1 MSRSIKKANE
11 YIFGLLAEFV
21 QSKNVNISIS
31 TDDERRIQLNTQDEQ
46 KWLEKLKI
54 KDEDEEI
61 ILPTFRTAWFEFK
74 HENQPN
80 ESQVI
85 KYFVTIGATTQLSTQ
100 PEIIQVEELNG
111 GMITALIFELKIPVK
126 QSADPLQIIN
136 QIFYTPEAKT
146 TKYELYEYSV
156 VSRFFET
163 IFVYKIQDDCSFIE
177 SDSDINDKTTVNLLK
192 LSGFYITKTPQIRS
206 LQFEEDTIFVFEKLF
221 LEGAKNI
228 PYDNLVF
235 SLVSVYWRYS
245 FLDVYRCIERLFSIS
260 FLEDFHKKLGIKD
273 SLLNFSSQIED
284 DISWKPKE
292 NEAINK
298 LIANSPKD
306 SLKDAIEL
314 LQDVKNFI
322 EGKKSQVNKLP
333 MKFLFWV
340 LLDINRLIDI
350 LFLWEYRNTES
361 KLGEVIYKIRN
372 SIVHFRPA
380 TEQISMDD
388 KHWNKLIRASLL
400 IIEYWYHKY
409 DEELN
414 R

>member
-31 TDDERRIQLNTQDEQ
+31 TDDERRIQLKNKDEQ
-46 KWLEKLKI
+46 EWLEKLKI
-54 KDEDEEI
+54 TIKNQEI

-74 HENQPN
+74 LD
-80 ESQVI
+80 
-85 KYFVTIGATTQLSTQ
+85 KYFVTIGSTTQLLTQ
-100 PEIIQVEELNG
+100 LEIIQEEELNG

-126 QSADPLQIIN
+126 QSANPVEVIN
-136 QIFYTPEAKT
+136 EIFYTPEEKT
-146 TKYELYEYSV
+146 TKYELYEFSA
-156 VSRFFET
+156 VSKFFEP
-163 IFVYKIQDDCSFIE
+163 IFVYRIQDDCPFI
-177 SDSDINDKTTVNLLK
+177 DSDGNNKTNVSILK
-192 LSGFYITKTPQIRS
+192 LSGFYITKNPQIMS
-206 LQFEEDTIFVFEKLF
+206 LKFDEATILIFERLF

-228 PYDNLVF
+228 PFDNLVF

-260 FLEDFHKKLGIKD
+260 FLEEFHNDLAREKL
-273 SLLNFSSQIED
+273 SLLDFSAQIEEY
-284 DISWKPKE
+284 IGWKPKE

-322 EGKKSQVNKLP
+322 EGKNSQFNKLP
-333 MKFLFWV
+333 IKFLFWI

-388 KHWNKLIRASLL
+388 KYWDKLIRASLL

-409 DEELN
+409 DGQLN
-414 R
+414 T

>member
-11 YIFGLLAEFV
+11 DIFGLLAEFV
-21 QSKNVNISIS
+21 RSQNVSVSLS
-31 TDDERRIQLNTQDEQ
+31 TDDERRIRLNTHEQ

-54 KDEDEEI
+54 TIKNQEI

-85 KYFVTIGATTQLSTQ
+85 KYFVTIGTTTQLSTQ

-111 GMITALIFELKIPVK
+111 GMITALISELKIPVK
-126 QSADPLQIIN
+126 QSADPLEIIN
-136 QIFYTPEAKT
+136 QIFYTPEVKT
-146 TKYELYEYSV
+146 TTYELYEYST
-156 VSRFFET
+156 VSQFFET

-228 PYDNLVF
+228 PFDNLVF
-235 SLVSVYWRYS
+235 SLVSVYWKYA
-245 FLDVYRCIERLFSIS
+245 FLDIYRCIERLFSIS
-260 FLEDFHKKLGIKD
+260 FFEDFHKYLGIENSL
-273 SLLNFSSQIED
+273 SLLNFSAKIED
-284 DISWKPKE
+284 YTGWRPKE
-292 NEAINK
+292 DAAINK
-298 LIANSPKD
+298 LIDGSPE
-306 SLKDAIEL
+306 DAINSLRE
-314 LQDVKNFI
+314 VKNFI
-322 EGKKSQVNKLP
+322 DSKRSDALP
-333 MKFLFWV
+333 
-340 LLDINRLIDI
+340 N
-350 LFLWEYRNTES
+350 E
-361 KLGEVIYKIRN
+361 LGQVIYKIRN

-380 TEQISMDD
+380 TQLEIINVINDE
-388 KHWNKLIRASLL
+388 HWNKLIRASLL
-400 IIEYWYHKY
+400 IIGYWYHKY
-409 DEELN
+409 DKQLN

>member
-31 TDDERRIQLNTQDEQ
+31 TDDERRIQLNTQDEK

-54 KDEDEEI
+54 KDEEI

-126 QSADPLQIIN
+126 QSANPFEIIN
-136 QIFYTPEAKT
+136 EIFYIPEAKT

-156 VSRFFET
+156 VSEFFET

-177 SDSDINDKTTVNLLK
+177 SNINNETTVNILR

-206 LQFEEDTIFVFEKLF
+206 LPFEEDTIFVFERLF

-228 PYDNLVF
+228 PFDNLVF

-260 FLEDFHKKLGIKD
+260 FLEDFHEKLGIKD
-273 SLLNFSSQIED
+273 SLLNFSSQIEEN
-284 DISWKPKE
+284 IGWKPKE

-314 LQDVKNFI
+314 LQEVKNSI
-322 EGKKSQVNKLP
+322 EGKNTQINKLP
-333 MKFLFWV
+333 IKFLFWV
-340 LLDINRLIDI
+340 LVDINRLIDI
-350 LFLWEYRNTES
+350 LFLWEHHNTEG

-380 TEQISMDD
+380 TEYISIDD
-388 KHWNKLIRASLL
+388 KHWDKLIRASLL

-409 DEELN
+409 DEQM
-414 R
+414 